1 VIPVIFWAVYH
12 YHKDRHLP
20 EPLGHL
26 FLAFGLGMLAAGL
39 SQALYI
45 GLEPLGLRF
54 DAGALADTSAVALFA
69 YAMLAIGP
77 IEEVSKLLL
86 FVMVILRLKEFD
98 EPLDGIIYASFIG
111 LGYATVENW
120 QYLDYL
126 TPTEAY
132 ARGFA
137 SPVIHILFASIWG
150 HWIGCA
156 FLERRSIVV
165 AAVIGFANAA
175 SQHGLY
181 GFVVILNPHNSL
193 PIAAA
198 GIVAIW
204 VWRLKL
210 MHRMHKDASQD

>member
-1 VIPVIFWAVYH
+1 MQQLALICPIVIPVIFWAVYH

-20 EPLGHL
+20 EPLGYL
-26 FLAFGLGMLAAGL
+26 LLAFGLGMLAAGI

-54 DAGALADTSAVALFA
+54 DAGALADTSALALFS

-86 FVMVILRLKEFD
+86 FVLVVLRLKEFD

-111 LGYATVENW
+111 LA
-120 QYLDYL
+120 
-126 TPTEAY
+126 
-132 ARGFA
+132 
-137 SPVIHILFASIWG
+137 I
-150 HWIGCA
+150 
-156 FLERRSIVV
+156 
-165 AAVIGFANAA
+165 AA
-175 SQHGLY
+175 SLHGLY
-181 GFVVILNPHNSL
+181 DFIVILKPHNSL

-210 MHRMHKDASQD
+210 MQRLHKDASQTR